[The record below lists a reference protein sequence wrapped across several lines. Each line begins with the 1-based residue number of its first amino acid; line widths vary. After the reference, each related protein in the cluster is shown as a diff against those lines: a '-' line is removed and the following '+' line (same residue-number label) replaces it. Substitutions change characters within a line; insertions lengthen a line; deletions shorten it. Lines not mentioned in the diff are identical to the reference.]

1 MDTPRRKATE
11 GKAPEPSS
19 TAARAVALD
28 VSEKDFQQQI
38 IDLARLNKWMV
49 YHTADSRRSYPGFPD
64 LVMVRGAVC
73 IFLELKS
80 VKGKATVQQQEWIDR
95 LQKVR
100 IVHAD
105 IARPHN
111 WDDVRR
117 ALTAR
122 AR

>member
-1 MDTPRRKATE
+1 MT
-11 GKAPEPSS
+11 
-19 TAARAVALD
+19 ARAELD
-28 VSEKDFQQQI
+28 AVMTEKEWQAQVVK
-38 IDLARLNKWMV
+38 LAKDEGWLV
-49 YHTADSRRSYPGFPD
+49 YHTADSRCSYPGFPD
-64 LVMVRGAVC
+64 LVMVRGPIC
-73 IFLELKS
+73 LFLELKS
-80 VKGKATVQQQEWIDR
+80 MEGTVMAQQQEWIDA

-100 IVHAD
+100 IVSAD